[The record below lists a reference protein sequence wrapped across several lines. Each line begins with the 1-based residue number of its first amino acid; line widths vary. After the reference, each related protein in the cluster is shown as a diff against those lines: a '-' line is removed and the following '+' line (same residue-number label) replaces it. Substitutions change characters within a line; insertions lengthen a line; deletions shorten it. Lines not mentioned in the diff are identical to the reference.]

1 MTDDATTRVLDQ
13 SFDPSHASHAGGV
26 DGRMSEDDFGQF
38 CPVYHEAVELL
49 GKRWAGVIVR
59 AMLGGATRFSDIV
72 RTVPD
77 LSDRLLSERLKELEA
92 AGVVERTVIPATPV
106 RVEYHLTEMG
116 RDLAPVIEAVSAWAS
131 RWLVPPEDDE

>member
-1 MTDDATTRVLDQ
+1 MFDDATTRA
-13 SFDPSHASHAGGV
+13 FDPTLDPGHSAHAGSA
-26 DGRMSEDDFGQF
+26 DGRMTEEDFGQF

-131 RWLVPPEDDE
+131 RWLVPAGGD

>member
-1 MTDDATTRVLDQ
+1 MTDDATARVLDR
-13 SFDPSHASHAGGV
+13 SFDPAHTSHAGGV
-26 DGRMSEDDFGQF
+26 DGHMSENDFAGF

-77 LSDRLLSERLKELEA
+77 LSDRLLSERLKEFEA
-92 AGVVERTVIPATPV
+92 AGIVERTVIPETPV
-106 RVEYHLTEMG
+106 RIEYHLTEMG
-116 RDLAPVIEAVSAWAS
+116 RDLAPVIEAVSAWAG
-131 RWLVPPEDDE
+131 RWLVPAGDVE